1 MNEANLNAGVTVSGT
16 MEFLGSTARFKG
28 TVDRDHAATSL
39 DGEPVILLRKVTVE
53 CSDEGIRELLE
64 TWGSKTGLWGKV
76 TDIESVA

>member
-1 MNEANLNAGVTVSGT
+1 MNEGNLNAAMTVSGT

-28 TVDRDHAATSL
+28 TIDRGHTTTSL

-53 CSDEGIRELLE
+53 CSDEGIQELLE
-64 TWGSKTGLWGKV
+64 TWGSKTGLWVKV